1 MKKNIGK
8 RILSLALAL
17 VLVVGLLP
25 MTALTAYAA
34 PSEAETITA
43 DSTGKHAYSENL
55 TVYYKHNN
63 YLYKV
68 VFSNI
73 KDLDKVGLRFAS
85 STSSKLQLAG
95 ARGVLL
101 APGSGTED
109 TVYISDF
116 PTQTG
121 SSVDFYLRST
131 SQYAVN
137 KGKPVVTVT
146 CVGVGDPTWSWNG
159 TSSATAVFTSTDG
172 NATITVGATIT
183 SSTQGATSCL
193 DNDKITYTATATC
206 NGQAYTTT
214 KTVDGDVG
222 PHSYTYSSLGNTITE
237 TCNNCSNHTATATLT
252 ASSQTYTGSA
262 ITAGASVDYSDGWA
276 GSQEH
281 GEITYSNN
289 LNAGTAT
296 AKVTVEGKELTT
308 TFEINEADISGAA
321 VTLNPTS
328 GTYNGTAYEPSV
340 SVTFNGATL
349 VKDTD
354 YTVSWDKDGLT
365 NADTYTATI
374 TGKGNFTGT
383 KTAAFTIDPADI
395 KGAVVTI
402 DQNTFVYDGQPHK
415 PTAIVTF
422 NGDTLTEGVDYELY
436 YLSSDQIMKW
446 ENGEPVKFF
455 GTGKKNCDS
464 INAGQYF
471 AVVFGK
477 GNFAA
482 NSHFAYAAYT
492 IKQARNAWVTEPSIS
507 GWTYGEAANAPTA
520 EAKFGTVYVLYDGTA
535 NDGTTY
541 DGDTPPTKAGSY
553 VARFF
558 VDEAANYEPIG
569 DGVEFIIAKAD
580 QAAPTGLTKTDTTYF
595 GKADGKI
602 SGLTSAMEFRKEGAS
617 AYTAGFDGTLE
628 YLAAGTYYVRYQ
640 GDANHNPS
648 PDAVVTVNA
657 GRKLQIVVPQNQVG
671 YTVTVNKTEME
682 YEGSYTLK
690 VEIHEGY
697 TATEDFKI
705 IISNW
710 ECGQQAGVEETY
722 MNAIADQII
731 EVRGVADI
739 TPPAAEI
746 KVKENKWTSFWNNLT
761 FGLFFKE
768 TQDVTIT
775 VDDAGSGVKSIQYY
789 LFDRELERDEVR
801 SITDWIDYNG
811 AFKINPDNR
820 YVIYVKVTDNAG
832 NVEYINS
839 EGIVLDAT
847 APVLYGIENG
857 GVYHGDK
864 VFKATDDYLKILK
877 VDGVDVMA
885 ELNGD
890 NEYKIIADNAEHTVT
905 AIDEA
910 GNVTEYKITV
920 YKRYMVTY
928 TDGEGSSYEKEFN
941 YGEVITIPTNEIF
954 NDTFRRGGYTLTG
967 WQGYTEGMT
976 MPLSPVTLTALYKP
990 KQYTV
995 SFNANGGETIE
1006 PITVTFDE
1014 KYGNLPSS
1022 AIAGLSGGN
1031 KNWYL
1036 IDAYG
1041 NVTETNIKNLTLVT
1055 TARDHTLFI
1064 KRNVLAPSISI
1075 TLAVPGGISDGYQY
1089 YIPGASQRVL
1099 TATVGNTNTDILDY
1113 AYKWYK
1119 DGALIEGATSN
1130 VLTLDGNVS
1139 DSGTYKVEITA
1150 TLKDGTNIV
1159 VASDTATASKE
1170 QKVKILHAANTISY
1184 DANGGEEGPQS
1195 SYTGGAA
1202 LNISKD
1208 VPTRAHYD
1216 FIGWNTA
1223 PDGTGDSYKAEDAY
1237 IFVNDNGNGG
1247 CVVTL
1252 YAQWKLVEYT
1262 VTYTADGQIITTETV
1277 GHGKDANLPAVP
1289 AKNGYVGK
1297 WDSDGKNI
1305 TGDTTITVVYTEIPV
1320 VKPNDV
1326 KPEDKTDLEDTKKQL
1341 EDMLKDDSYTDEDKK
1356 NIQDAIDDIDEA
1368 LEVIGNVEAVEDL
1381 IDKLPENITKNDEDA
1396 IKAADDAYNALSDYE
1411 KFLVDEDAKKALDD
1425 AKAALAELNKT
1436 ADTDSPQTGD
1446 NSNMFLWIALLF
1458 ISGGAVITLT
1468 VVDRKRRMASKR

>member
-1 MKKNIGK
+1 MKTKTQFTN
-8 RILSLALAL
+8 RILSLVLAL
-17 VLVVGLLP
+17 VMVLGMMP
-25 MTALTAYAA
+25 MMSLTAFAA
-34 PSEAETITA
+34 TPSEAIEIPPS
-43 DSTGKHAYSENL
+43 DSNNFIPYSNGAAM
-55 TVYYKHNN
+55 YWKYNN

-68 VFSNI
+68 EVSSFSNVSDVLI
-73 KDLDKVGLRFAS
+73 CRSYDNNHLSLYYKKTDKAS
-85 STSSKLQLAG
+85 TGNQLLCVSS
-95 ARGVLL
+95 RGDKFNLNNLPAQEGKSVSLY
-101 APGSGTED
+101 AKTAQSN
-109 TVYISDF
+109 YYNIN
-116 PTQTG
+116 
-121 SSVDFYLRST
+121 SSLVKIT
-131 SQYAVN
+131 CMAVN
-137 KGKPVVTVT
+137 TNPV
-146 CVGVGDPTWSWNG
+146 WSWNG
-159 TSSATAVFTSTDG
+159 TSSATAKFTSTDG
-172 NATITVGATIT
+172 NATMTVDATIESVEQT
-183 SSTQGATSCL
+183 AASCL
-193 DNDKITYTATATC
+193 EKGKVTYTATATA
-206 NGQAYTTT
+206 NGQTYTDT

-222 PHSYTYSSLGNTITE
+222 PHSYIYSSSGNTVTE
-237 TCNNCSNHTATATLT
+237 SCTNCSNHTATATLT

-455 GTGKKNCDS
+455 GTGKENCDS

-492 IKQARNAWVTEPSIS
+492 ITQARNAWVTEPSIS

-541 DGDTPPTKAGSY
+541 NGDTPPTKAGSY

-558 VDEAANYEPIG
+558 VDEAANYELIG

-602 SGLTSAMEFRKEGAS
+602 SGLTSAMEFRKEGDS

-761 FGLFFKE
+761 FCLFFKE

-775 VDDAGSGVKSIQYY
+775 TTDKGSGVKSIQYY
-789 LFDRELERDEVR
+789 LSDRELERDEVR
-801 SITDWIDYNG
+801 SITDWSDYNG
-811 AFKINPDNR
+811 TFKINPDNR

-877 VDGVDVMA
+877 VDGVDVIA

-910 GNVTEYKITV
+910 GNV
-920 YKRYMVTY
+920 
-928 TDGEGSSYEKEFN
+928 
-941 YGEVITIPTNEIF
+941 
-954 NDTFRRGGYTLTG
+954 
-967 WQGYTEGMT
+967 
-976 MPLSPVTLTALYKP
+976 
-990 KQYTV
+990 
-995 SFNANGGETIE
+995 
-1006 PITVTFDE
+1006 
-1014 KYGNLPSS
+1014 
-1022 AIAGLSGGN
+1022 SGD
-1031 KNWYL
+1031 K
-1036 IDAYG
+1036 
-1041 NVTETNIKNLTLVT
+1041 
-1055 TARDHTLFI
+1055 
-1064 KRNVLAPSISI
+1064 
-1075 TLAVPGGISDGYQY
+1075 
-1089 YIPGASQRVL
+1089 
-1099 TATVGNTNTDILDY
+1099 
-1113 AYKWYK
+1113 
-1119 DGALIEGATSN
+1119 
-1130 VLTLDGNVS
+1130 
-1139 DSGTYKVEITA
+1139 
-1150 TLKDGTNIV
+1150 
-1159 VASDTATASKE
+1159 
-1170 QKVKILHAANTISY
+1170 
-1184 DANGGEEGPQS
+1184 
-1195 SYTGGAA
+1195 
-1202 LNISKD
+1202 
-1208 VPTRAHYD
+1208 
-1216 FIGWNTA
+1216 
-1223 PDGTGDSYKAEDAY
+1223 
-1237 IFVNDNGNGG
+1237 
-1247 CVVTL
+1247 
-1252 YAQWKLVEYT
+1252 
-1262 VTYTADGQIITTETV
+1262 
-1277 GHGKDANLPAVP
+1277 
-1289 AKNGYVGK
+1289 
-1297 WDSDGKNI
+1297 
-1305 TGDTTITVVYTEIPV
+1305 IPV
-1320 VKPNDV
+1320 
-1326 KPEDKTDLEDTKKQL
+1326 
-1341 EDMLKDDSYTDEDKK
+1341 
-1356 NIQDAIDDIDEA
+1356 
-1368 LEVIGNVEAVEDL
+1368 
-1381 IDKLPENITKNDEDA
+1381 
-1396 IKAADDAYNALSDYE
+1396 
-1411 KFLVDEDAKKALDD
+1411 
-1425 AKAALAELNKT
+1425 
-1436 ADTDSPQTGD
+1436 
-1446 NSNMFLWIALLF
+1446 
-1458 ISGGAVITLT
+1458 
-1468 VVDRKRRMASKR
+1468 SKR